1 MLVEFYNQAHKEA
14 GLEVVWC
21 SSDDDAQQ
29 FQAYAAKMG
38 PWLAVPFEDVE
49 LRTRLKQELGVCAG
63 KEQAAVG
70 VKDRRRGI
78 PTLAVVRPD
87 GSVVTLEGDEQVE
100 EEGLAAL
107 KKWAP

>member
-1 MLVEFYNQAHKEA
+1 VEFHEKAHKEA

-21 SSDDDAQQ
+21 SSDDNAQQ
-29 FQAYAAKMG
+29 FKDYAAKMG
-38 PWLAVPFEDVE
+38 PWLAVPFEDSA
-49 LRTRLKQELGVCAG
+49 LRTRLKQEYGVCAA

-70 VKDRRRGI
+70 VRDRKRGI
-78 PTLAVVRPD
+78 PTLAIVRPD

-100 EEGLAAL
+100 KEGLAAL